1 MDPNFNHIFSFQQ
14 RQFPYTRLAKP
25 FRVQTPVSL
34 EEVKRIIED
43 KLNGTDNLK
52 IKRPKSQCRSN
63 ISDRKNIIEKKPQNF
78 SCKDKHFYP
87 KFSLNNHQKPFIFKE
102 LKLRCPSPILKAKK
116 TMILPKKQKK
126 QSYMNIRKL
135 PSPLG
140 FLDINE
146 GKNKNSQ
153 FCVNSSSS
161 SLSDRFAGA
170 TIYGHLM

>member
-1 MDPNFNHIFSFQQ
+1 MDSNLNHIFAFQQ

-25 FRVQTPVSL
+25 FRVQTPVNL

-43 KLNGTDNLK
+43 KLSGVDNLK
-52 IKRPKSQCRSN
+52 IKRHKSQYRSN
-63 ISDRKNIIEKKPQNF
+63 KSDRKNTIEKSPKVSSKN
-78 SCKDKHFYP
+78 KHFYP
-87 KFSLNNHQKPFIFKE
+87 KFSPNDEQRPFIFKE

-116 TMILPKKQKK
+116 IPNLPKKLKK

-140 FLDINE
+140 FMDIGE
-146 GKNKNSQ
+146 AKNKNSQ

-170 TIYGHLM
+170 TRYNHFM